1 MKLSAIK
8 RCCLEKERFDIR
20 NAENGEQ
27 WIGDGC
33 SFWPVEGVKIE
44 EAGVAELFDLTPK
57 KAAECWIGE
66 TDVDD
71 WRFARV
77 VRPEAETALK
87 DLGAY
92 WYGETT
98 YRALKALNDD
108 FGLLFI
114 PESALD
120 PARGKDDFAY
130 FARFHDAGSVLVA
143 VYRGLL
149 CSALVSPLVPD
160 MALKIVEKAARI
172 TATPILALEVGN
184 ASENV

>member
-8 RCCLEKERFDIR
+8 RCCLAKGRFDIR

-33 SFWPVEGVKIE
+33 SFWPVEGVKISE
-44 EAGVAELFDLTPK
+44 ESVPALFDLTAK
-57 KAAECWIGE
+57 KATECWIGE
-66 TDVDD
+66 ADVDD

-77 VRPEAETALK
+77 VRPEAEAALK

-92 WYGETT
+92 WYGDTT

-130 FARFHDAGSVLVA
+130 FARFHDAGSVLIA
-143 VYRGLL
+143 AYRGLL
-149 CSALVSPLVPD
+149 CSALIAPVAPG
-160 MALKIVEKAARI
+160 MALKLVEKAERI
-172 TATPILALEVGN
+172 TKVPILAMDEG
-184 ASENV
+184 